1 MAKPKVTDEEK
12 IKALVEGASPTTLDI
27 SLAKIVEWKN
37 AGKITDEQIKKLN
50 LNDDE
55 RALLN
60 KELAGSGTDESYVQ
74 NNATTVDQDF
84 VLPEDYEADPT
95 LFAGFENFS
104 PELQK
109 KLLGNIGAGKRYKLD
124 GSVDRVLGPNGQLV
138 DAGLYDINA
147 EAKELFWSLKS
158 DKRKEI
164 LTTLQKHG
172 LYFGSKPSPGF
183 NMPEVDLEPFKR
195 LMLVGNSLGGDID
208 VALEWVKMTPP
219 TGSGPAPS
227 YSAREDRRETL
238 RSTLQEK
245 TGMVGERGGFIERSS
260 EQIAQQERARGGS
273 RGGEQAS
280 SLGSAAGGMV
290 EGEFADETKAY
301 NFAKYARI
309 LNQMAGR

>member
-12 IKALVEGASPTTLDI
+12 IKALVEGATPASLDI
-27 SLAKIVEWKN
+27 SLEQIAAWKN
-37 AGKITDEQIKKLN
+37 AGKITDEQIGKLN
-50 LNDDE
+50 LNNNE
-55 RALLN
+55 
-60 KELAGSGTDESYVQ
+60 KTQLADVLSGAGKQGYVTD
-74 NNATTVDQDF
+74 AGTVDQDF
-84 VLPEDYEADPT
+84 ILPEDYKADPT
-95 LFAGFENFS
+95 LFAGFENFD

-124 GSVDRVLGPNGQLV
+124 GTVEKVLVGTQLV
-138 DAGLYDINA
+138 DAGLYDIDG
-147 EAKELFWSLKS
+147 EARDIFWNLKPE
-158 DKRKEI
+158 KRKEI

-183 NMPEVDLEPFKR
+183 NIPEVDLEPLKR
-195 LMLVGNSLGGDID
+195 LMLIGNSLGGDID
-208 VALEWVKMTPP
+208 VALEWVKMTPA

>member
-12 IKALVEGASPTTLDI
+12 IQALVEGATPGDLNV
-27 SLAKIVEWKN
+27 SLEQIAEWK
-37 AGKITDEQIKKLN
+37 ASGKITDEQIQKLN
-50 LNDDE
+50 LNDSE
-55 RALLN
+55 RSQLVTALS
-60 KELAGSGTDESYVQ
+60 GSGTTQSYVGS
-74 NNATTVDQDF
+74 TGVDEDY
-84 VLPEDYEADPT
+84 VLPEGYKPDPT
-95 LFAGFENFS
+95 LFAGFENFD
-104 PELQK
+104 PKLQQ

-124 GSVDRVLGPNGQLV
+124 GTIDKVLVNGQLV
-138 DAGLYDINA
+138 DAGLYNIEQEALEIFWGLNA
-147 EAKELFWSLKS
+147 

-164 LTTLQKHG
+164 LSTLDKHN

-183 NMPEVDLEPFKR
+183 NVPKIDLEPLKT
-195 LMLVGNSLGGDID
+195 LMLIGNSLGGDID
-208 VALEWVKMTPP
+208 VALEWVKQNTPA

-227 YSAREDRRETL
+227 YSAREDRREAL
-238 RSTLQEK
+238 QETLQQK
-245 TGMVGERGGFIERSS
+245 TGMVGDRKAFIERSS

-290 EGEFADETKAY
+290 ESEFADETKAY

>member
-12 IKALVEGASPTTLDI
+12 IKALVEGASPTSLDI

-37 AGKITDEQIKKLN
+37 AGKITDDQIKKLN
-50 LNDDE
+50 LNNDE
-55 RALLN
+55 RALLS
-60 KELAGSGTDESYVQ
+60 KELAGSGTSESYVGDV
-74 NNATTVDQDF
+74 TTVDQDF

-147 EAKELFWSLKS
+147 EAKELFWSLNANR
-158 DKRKEI
+158 RKEI
-164 LTTLQKHG
+164 LTTLEKHG
-172 LYFGSKPSPGF
+172 LYFGSKPSPTF
-183 NMPEVDLEPFKR
+183 NMPEVDLEPLKR
-195 LMLVGNSLGGDID
+195 LMLVGNSLGGEID
-208 VALEWVKMTPP
+208 VALEWVKMTPA

-245 TGMVGERGGFIERSS
+245 TGMVGERGGFIEKSS

>member
-12 IKALVEGASPTTLDI
+12 IKALVEGATPASLDI
-27 SLAKIVEWKN
+27 SLEQIAAWKN
-37 AGKITDEQIKKLN
+37 AGKITDEQIGKLN
-50 LNDDE
+50 LNNNE
-55 RALLN
+55 
-60 KELAGSGTDESYVQ
+60 KTQLADVLSGAGKQGYVLDSGT
-74 NNATTVDQDF
+74 ADQDF
-84 VLPEDYEADPT
+84 ILPEDYEADPT
-95 LFAGFENFS
+95 LFAGFENFD

-124 GSVDRVLGPNGQLV
+124 GTVEKVLVGTQLV
-138 DAGLYDINA
+138 DAGLYDIDA
-147 EAKELFWSLKS
+147 EALEIFWNLKP
-158 DKRKEI
+158 DKRKDI

-183 NMPEVDLEPFKR
+183 NMPEVDLEPLKR

-208 VALEWVKMTPP
+208 VALEWVKMTPA

-260 EQIAQQERARGGS
+260 EEIAQQERARGGS

>member
-12 IKALVEGASPTTLDI
+12 IKALVEGATPASLDI
-27 SLAKIVEWKN
+27 SLDQIAAWKN
-37 AGKITDEQIKKLN
+37 AGKITDEQIGKLN
-50 LNDDE
+50 LNNNE
-55 RALLN
+55 
-60 KELAGSGTDESYVQ
+60 KTQLADVLSGAGKQQGFVTDSG
-74 NNATTVDQDF
+74 TVDQDF
-84 VLPEDYEADPT
+84 ILPEDYKADPS

-124 GSVDRVLGPNGQLV
+124 GTIDKTIVNDQIV
-138 DAGLYDINA
+138 DAGLYDIDA
-147 EAKELFWSLKS
+147 EARDIFWNLKP
-158 DKRKEI
+158 DKRKDI

-183 NMPEVDLEPFKR
+183 NIPEVDLEPLKR
-195 LMLVGNSLGGDID
+195 LMLIGNSLGGDID

-260 EQIAQQERARGGS
+260 EEIAQQERARGGS